1 MTLTL
6 TTTPISI
13 KDDKMNCFEKFPVLP
28 YGRTVQHWEVLKAG
42 KKLFTKSDKQLPAN
56 RTTFDALLTSELDVK
71 RSVFQ
76 GGYIWRQAL
85 VRLSTIPLP
94 VSWGWR
100 QRESGSYEPKW
111 TTLVILNWVAR
122 LSMGC
127 QYVSKGEQALTNYRT
142 HQFF

>member
-1 MTLTL
+1 MAA
-6 TTTPISI
+6 PFNIG
-13 KDDKMNCFEKFPVLP
+13 KFSRPERNFSP
-28 YGRTVQHWEVLKAG
+28 RETNNVQRIA
-42 KKLFTKSDKQLPAN
+42 P
-56 RTTFDALLTSELDVK
+56 TFDALLTSELDVK

-94 VSWGWR
+94 ASWGWR

-127 QYVSKGEQALTNYRT
+127 QYVPKGEQALTNYRT